1 LLTSIVWIQIP
12 KKMVIVR
19 VQGHI
24 SNGFVALD
32 FIYPNL
38 IILVA
43 KQPLP

>member
-1 LLTSIVWIQIP
+1 MDPNSK